1 MNLKNAQPILSIC
14 VPTYNRSESL
24 RSLFEVLLTVKK
36 SHRDIV
42 EVCVSNNC
50 STDDTANVIAEW
62 RDLLDIKDITQ
73 DENIGCMRNC
83 VAVTSIS
90 SGRWVLMMGDD
101 DSINTNNF
109 TQLLETLHTSTANW
123 VFCGVGDPSGN
134 EYLLGDLLEGCL
146 DKKAMQK
153 EMIRVGLYRFGFV
166 GMHIFPG
173 ELRDIFAKLTVSQIE
188 SWPHIG
194 LLMQQISNEGDYL
207 VSHAPIVNQAANGN
221 ELFWQAGDWVKVN
234 VCKIKITAEAVKN
247 KKTDFNF
254 HLRLMLREL
263 YSYRNFKELTM
274 WRILEPK
281 SFYKESFST
290 YFKIYNLLKL
300 FSILSL
306 GHLVL
311 LLALHLVPNPIL
323 KAVLVLLN
331 KHSILGIYA
340 DIRNSS
346 KSING
351 VHRGL

>member
-1 MNLKNAQPILSIC
+1 MNTKNAQPLLSIC
-14 VPTYNRSESL
+14 VPTFNRSESL
-24 RSLFEVLLTVKK
+24 KSLFKVLSAVKK
-36 SHRDIV
+36 DHQDII

-62 RDLLDIKDITQ
+62 KNLLNIKDITQ

-90 SGRWVLMMGDD
+90 SGRWVLIMGDD

-109 TQLLETLHTSTANW
+109 TQLLKILHTSAANW

-134 EYLLGDLLEGCL
+134 EYLLGDLIEGCL
-146 DKKAMQK
+146 DRKAMQK
-153 EMIRVGLYRFGFV
+153 EMLRVGLYRFGFV

-173 ELRDIFAKLTVSQIE
+173 ELRDVFAKLTVSQIE

-194 LLMQQISNEGDYL
+194 LLMQQLSNEGDYL

-221 ELFWQAGDWVKVN
+221 ELFWQSGDWVKVN
-234 VCKIKITAEAVKN
+234 VCKIKITAEAFKN
-247 KKTDFNF
+247 KKTDYNF

-290 YFKIYNLLKL
+290 YFKVYKLLKL
-300 FSILSL
+300 FNILSA

-311 LLALHLVPNPIL
+311 LLVLHLVPNPIL
-323 KAVLVLLN
+323 KGVLVLLN
-331 KHSILGIYA
+331 KHSILSIYA
-340 DIRNSS
+340 DIRNNS

-351 VHRGL
+351 VQRGL

>member
-1 MNLKNAQPILSIC
+1 MNTKNAQPLLSIC
-14 VPTYNRSESL
+14 VPTFNRSESL
-24 RSLFEVLLTVKK
+24 KSLFKVLSAVKK
-36 SHRDIV
+36 DHQDII

-62 RDLLDIKDITQ
+62 KNLLNIKDITQ

-90 SGRWVLMMGDD
+90 SGRWVLIMGDD

-109 TQLLETLHTSTANW
+109 TKLLETLHTSAANW
-123 VFCGVGDPSGN
+123 VFCGVGDSFGN
-134 EYLLGDLLEGCL
+134 EYLLGDLIEGCL

-153 EMIRVGLYRFGFV
+153 EMIRAGLYRFGFV

-194 LLMQQISNEGDYL
+194 LLMQQLSNEGDYL

-221 ELFWQAGDWVKVN
+221 ELFWQSGDWVKVN
-234 VCKIKITAEAVKN
+234 VCKIKITAEAFKN
-247 KKTDFNF
+247 KKTDYNF

-263 YSYRNFKELTM
+263 YSCRNFKELTM

-290 YFKIYNLLKL
+290 YFKVYKLLKL
-300 FSILSL
+300 FNILSA

-311 LLALHLVPNPIL
+311 LLVLHLVPNPIL
-323 KAVLVLLN
+323 KGVLVLLN
-331 KHSILGIYA
+331 KHSILSIYA
-340 DIRNSS
+340 DIRNNS

-351 VHRGL
+351 VQRGL